1 VTGSCCAA
9 LRYSRYSFWSIF
21 RVVMGFLGATGV
33 ESRAALFVFPA
44 LFGIGSELLGGELR

>member
-1 VTGSCCAA
+1 
-9 LRYSRYSFWSIF
+9 
-21 RVVMGFLGATGV
+21 MGFLGATGV